1 MQTQVIT
8 LCGTLTCVGTAAEWS
23 SSDNG
28 SSLLIDDRLDALPP
42 PPIPWCYKTC
52 CSITITDWLDTL
64 TATGPTPS
72 NTKIDY

>member
-23 SSDNG
+23 SSGNG

-42 PPIPWCYKTC
+42 PFLGVTKLAAPSP
-52 CSITITDWLDTL
+52 SL
-64 TATGPTPS
+64 TG
-72 NTKIDY
+72 